1 LTPGRALLP
10 DLIRFAYIPA
20 DALRINSNDTSTSK
34 KRAGSPSFVLTGR
47 NVFDE
52 EVHVLVL
59 DFVESTKRTKR
70 AEYPSVLQLFY
81 LL

>member
-1 LTPGRALLP
+1 LTPKRALLP

-34 KRAGSPSFVLTGR
+34 KRANSPSFVLTGK
-47 NVFDE
+47 NGLNE
-52 EVHVLVL
+52 EEHVLVL
-59 DFVESTKRTKR
+59 DFVESTKKTKR
-70 AEYPSVLQLFY
+70 AEYISVLLLLY